1 MRKRQRTNEDS
12 LAEAFPEATV
22 QQQFML
28 CIQDQLSILEQRLG
42 DFEKA
47 SFIPKHL
54 VASGCSV
61 AKTFIMRCHVL
72 QNEESRSFA
81 ERLLMNLV
89 CETAE
94 VTMYRHD
101 SGEDKSMLELVLEM
115 PHSITSL
122 SIGQIIDVVSEQP
135 GTKLEVHGLADNDRF
150 LSDEILRCQHA
161 DKERPC
167 HYVWRESKLH
177 CEHVPV
183 PAMTTDLINLDFCLR
198 HPASISSRVVI
209 APYECLIKL

>member
-1 MRKRQRTNEDS
+1 MTKRQRTNEDS

-28 CIQDQLSILEQRLG
+28 CIQDQLSVLEQRLG

-47 SFIPKHL
+47 TFIPKHL

-61 AKTFIMRCHVL
+61 AKTFIIRCHVL

-81 ERLLMNLV
+81 ERLLMNLA

-94 VTMYRHD
+94 VTMCRHD
-101 SGEDKSMLELVLEM
+101 SSAGEDKSTLELVLEM
-115 PHSITSL
+115 PHSMTSL

-135 GTKLEVHGLADNDRF
+135 GSKLEVHGLDNNDRF

-161 DKERPC
+161 DKESPC
-167 HYVWRESKLH
+167 HYVWQESKLQ

-198 HPASISSRVVI
+198 HPASITSRVVDMMHHMN
-209 APYECLIKL
+209 A